1 VHLAGVVAVPRT
13 GVRRRHLRLA
23 LFSALHNNPRNGLR
37 LALTLLR
44 RHLRLALFS
53 ALRLALFSALR
64 LALTLL
70 HLLLGAVAVVVTRAS
85 LGLILLL
92 RPRPVLLG
100 PRL

>member
-23 LFSALHNNPRNGLR
+23 LFSGLHNNPRNGLR
-37 LALTLLR
+37 LALTPLR

-53 ALRLALFSALR
+53 ALHSALR

>member
-1 VHLAGVVAVPRT
+1 MHLAGVVAVPRT

-23 LFSALHNNPRNGLR
+23 LFRG
-37 LALTLLR
+37 
-44 RHLRLALFS
+44 
-53 ALRLALFSALR
+53 LR

>member
-23 LFSALHNNPRNGLR
+23 LFSGLHNNPRNGLR
-37 LALTLLR
+37 LALTPLR
-44 RHLRLALFS
+44 RHLRLALF
-53 ALRLALFSALR
+53 RGLR